1 MRGCVQSPATHVFD
15 RSASDGLEKEM
26 LCKPNTVQAS
36 RHGGQPRASISR
48 MRALVAFVLLAGLF
62 VAAAPRAANAASL
75 HVWTSTYWADQICP
89 HEGSESVCKF
99 CSGAGPCFNLL
110 QINGQNFR
118 PYGPVIVTVEN
129 MYSWL
134 TVSSGLVYANSQGK
148 ITFKTDNVRMICGDH
163 SQILILVQAYQIYPQ
178 NYSDVALT
186 VACDI
191 E

>member
-1 MRGCVQSPATHVFD
+1 MH
-15 RSASDGLEKEM
+15 
-26 LCKPNTVQAS
+26 
-36 RHGGQPRASISR
+36 
-48 MRALVAFVLLAGLF
+48 ALVALVLLAGLLG
-62 VAAAPRAANAASL
+62 AAAPRAANATSL

-118 PYGPVIVTVEN
+118 PYGPVIVTVN
-129 MYSWL
+129 NLSSGL
-134 TVSSGLVYANSQGK
+134 TVSSGLVYASSQGT
-148 ITFKTDNVRMICGDH
+148 ITFKTDNVRMICGDA
-163 SQILILVQAYQIYPQ
+163 SQIPIVVQAYQIYPQ